1 MPDMN
6 TSAASSAP
14 SYSSAVIHA
23 DLSHVKPTHNKGD
36 DKTKLEMEDFLNLMV
51 VTLQNQ
57 TIDSTVDTADMMNQ
71 MVQMSVVQAI
81 SDISTLIE
89 DSTTMTYAASLV
101 GKDVTIGQWIGDEL
115 KETEGTVVG
124 TGTLNGEQVIF
135 LEGDDNA
142 YKLTDIMGVGKL
154 PEKIVVPGTETDE
167 TQSGT
172 ETDKTESGADK
183 PVENPDDAQES
194 GGAEESRNA
203 YEVPSL

>member
-1 MPDMN
+1 MADMQ
-6 TSAASSAP
+6 TYGASSGP

-23 DLSHVKPTHNKGD
+23 DLSHVKPTHNSGD

-135 LEGDDNA
+135 LDGDDNA

-167 TQSGT
+167 T
-172 ETDKTESGADK
+172 ENNPDK
-183 PVENPDDAQES
+183 PAENPDASEGTEQGQTS
-194 GGAEESRNA
+194 AEQI
-203 YEVPSL
+203 PSI